1 MLVLSTILVFLTAF
15 LAAAAAVVV
24 GWVILLRRSGL
35 TTQLWPADLDDS
47 QGTPRLLKNEEL
59 STISLL
65 AALLARFDF
74 VKSVNAQ
81 LAEADLSWSLGRLTA
96 MMLLAG
102 AFGMAV
108 FAKLSFVPSWGVL
121 VAGGT
126 AAYLPYAY
134 VLRRRKVRL
143 GRFEEQF
150 PDALDYLSRALRAGH
165 PFAVS
170 LEMLTGENV
179 APLSL
184 EMRRTFDERQLG
196 LSWDQAL
203 ENLARRVP
211 LVDVSF
217 FAAAVQ
223 IHTRTGGK
231 LGEVLGRLA
240 ETIRERC
247 ALRGEIRS
255 IAAHGRLT
263 GKVLTLM
270 PLFVAGVMTL
280 VNPDY
285 LLILLAN
292 PYGKDLIMAAV
303 VCLILAHLVIRK
315 IVDIRI

>member
-1 MLVLSTILVFLTAF
+1 MLALTTILVFLAAF
-15 LAAAAAVVV
+15 VAAAIAVVAA
-24 GWVILLRRSGL
+24 WVILQRRSGQ
-35 TTQLWPADLDDS
+35 TAPLWPADLEAS
-47 QGTPRLLKNEEL
+47 QGAQLLKNDEL

-65 AALLARFDF
+65 AVLLARFDF
-74 VKSVNAQ
+74 TKTVKAR
-81 LAEADLSWSLGRLTA
+81 LAEAELNWSLGRLLG

-102 AFGMAV
+102 ASGMAALANV
-108 FAKLSFVPSWGVL
+108 SFVPAWGVL
-121 VAGGT
+121 LTGCA

-134 VLRRRKVRL
+134 VSRRRQRRL
-143 GRFEEQF
+143 ARFEEQF

-165 PFAVS
+165 PFAGS
-170 LEMLTGENV
+170 LEMLAGENLP
-179 APLSL
+179 PLSS
-184 EMRRTFDERQLG
+184 EMRKTFDERQLG

-211 LVDVSF
+211 LVDVNF

-231 LGEVLGRLA
+231 LGEVLGKLA
-240 ETIRERC
+240 QTIRERA

-263 GKVLTLM
+263 GRVLTLL

-315 IVDIRI
+315 IVSIRI